1 MNCELC
7 RIELE
12 DFLYGELGEARAD
25 KVRAHLRGCAECRAV
40 RAGLE
45 REAEIFAAYYEQNA
59 PEPGAEMWEAVRSR
73 IGEEPRRAPQAAGL
87 FGRLR
92 EWFAAGSLG
101 TLLTPA
107 TLRQAAFAAL
117 LVMLSVGATTL
128 YFKLKGGEPTSETV
142 RSEPTPQPQPSP
154 SQQPPSPH
162 PSPSPSRLEGAPHPQ
177 IAAGGAETNR
187 GQIAAS
193 AQTTVKRAAPQP
205 PSEGEVINAQVAR
218 AVREYQGA
226 VKLLERA
233 VAKRKQELDPNAV
246 AQYESS
252 LALIDES
259 IAASRRALRE
269 HPTDPT
275 AARFLLAAYSKKV
288 ELMQE
293 IAMR

>member
-45 REAEIFAAYYEQNA
+45 REAEVFAAYYEQNA
-59 PEPGAEMWEAVRSR
+59 LEPDAEMWEEIRSR
-73 IGEEPRRAPQAAGL
+73 ISEEPRRAPQAAGP
-87 FGRLR
+87 FERLR
-92 EWFAAGSLG
+92 EWFAAGALG
-101 TLLTPA
+101 SLLTPA
-107 TLRQAAFAAL
+107 MLRQAAFAAL
-117 LVMLSVGATTL
+117 LVTLSVGATTL
-128 YFKLKGGEPTSETV
+128 YFKLKGRESATDSARQSPPVAAPTPNVSQTPNAPQPLSTPSRVEE
-142 RSEPTPQPQPSP
+142 SPQPQIAVGKRKPAVPESP
-154 SQQPPSPH
+154 
-162 PSPSPSRLEGAPHPQ
+162 
-177 IAAGGAETNR
+177 AA
-187 GQIAAS
+187 I
-193 AQTTVKRAAPQP
+193 KRAAPQP

-233 VAKRKQELDPNAV
+233 VAKRKQELDPQAV

-259 IAASRRALRE
+259 IAASRRALRD